1 MESRKSFRILKFKK
15 SKPVLKIS
23 GISKS
28 YGHRLIL
35 KKINFEL
42 HKSEIFGVLGPNGCG
57 KTTIFNSIM
66 GICKINEGNIFVNNI
81 KINNLP
87 IHERATKFRIGYI
100 PQNSAVFLG
109 LTCEENIR
117 AIAEVK
123 IKEKSLQEN
132 KIQELLSDFNLE
144 YLKNIKAIN
153 LSGGE
158 KKRLC
163 ISMALVSNPQILL
176 MDEPF
181 AALDLITIDMIKKII
196 VSLQKKL
203 ISVIVTDHNAKDLM
217 NVSDRCIIISNGEVI
232 ISGNP
237 RKIINDPKARQLYF
251 GENFSKNIF
260 NCY

>member
-15 SKPVLKIS
+15 SKPILKIS

-28 YGHRLIL
+28 YGHRLVL

-66 GICKINEGNIFVNNI
+66 GICRINEGNILVNNI
-81 KINNLP
+81 KINDLP

-132 KIQELLSDFNLE
+132 KIQELLSAFNLE

-217 NVSDRCIIISNGEVI
+217 NVSDRCVIISNGEVI

-251 GENFSKNIF
+251 GENFSI
-260 NCY
+260 

>member
-15 SKPVLKIS
+15 SKPILKIS

-28 YGHRLIL
+28 YGHRLVL

-66 GICKINEGNIFVNNI
+66 GICRINEGNIFVNNI

-196 VSLQKKL
+196 LSLQKKL

-251 GENFSKNIF
+251 GENFSI
-260 NCY
+260 

>member
-15 SKPVLKIS
+15 SKPILKIS

-28 YGHRLIL
+28 YGHRLVL

-66 GICKINEGNIFVNNI
+66 GICRINEGNIFVNNI
-81 KINNLP
+81 KVNNLP

-196 VSLQKKL
+196 VDLQKKL

-251 GENFSKNIF
+251 GENFSI
-260 NCY
+260 

>member
-15 SKPVLKIS
+15 SKPVLKIC

-28 YGHRLIL
+28 YGHRLVL

-66 GICKINEGNIFVNNI
+66 GICRINEGNIFVNNI

-196 VSLQKKL
+196 LSLQKKL

-217 NVSDRCIIISNGEVI
+217 IVSDRCIIISNGEVI

-251 GENFSKNIF
+251 GENFSI
-260 NCY
+260 

>member
-28 YGHRLIL
+28 YGHRLVL

-66 GICKINEGNIFVNNI
+66 GICRINEGNIFVNNI

-232 ISGNP
+232 VSGNP

-251 GENFSKNIF
+251 GENFSI
-260 NCY
+260 

>member
-28 YGHRLIL
+28 YGHRLVL

-66 GICKINEGNIFVNNI
+66 GICRINEGNIFVNNI

-203 ISVIVTDHNAKDLM
+203 ISVIITDHNAKDLM
-217 NVSDRCIIISNGEVI
+217 TVSDRCIIISNGEVV

-251 GENFSKNIF
+251 GENFSI
-260 NCY
+260 

>member
-28 YGHRLIL
+28 YGHRMVL

-66 GICKINEGNIFVNNI
+66 GICRINEGNIFVNNI

-100 PQNSAVFLG
+100 PQTSAVFLG

-144 YLKNIKAIN
+144 YLKNIKGIN

-196 VSLQKKL
+196 VDLQKKL

-217 NVSDRCIIISNGEVI
+217 TVSDRCIIISDGEVI

-251 GENFSKNIF
+251 GENFSI
-260 NCY
+260 

>member
-28 YGHRLIL
+28 YGHRLVL

-66 GICKINEGNIFVNNI
+66 GICRINEGNIFVNNI
-81 KINNLP
+81 KINHLP

-251 GENFSKNIF
+251 GENFSI
-260 NCY
+260 

>member
-15 SKPVLKIS
+15 SKPILKIS

-28 YGHRLIL
+28 YGRRLVL

-66 GICKINEGNIFVNNI
+66 GICRINEGNIFVNNI

-251 GENFSKNIF
+251 GENFSI
-260 NCY
+260 

>member
-28 YGHRLIL
+28 YGHRLVL

-66 GICKINEGNIFVNNI
+66 GICRINEGNIFVNNI
-81 KINNLP
+81 KINNFP

-251 GENFSKNIF
+251 GENFSI
-260 NCY
+260 

>member
-15 SKPVLKIS
+15 SKPILKIS

-28 YGHRLIL
+28 YGHRLVL

-66 GICKINEGNIFVNNI
+66 GICRINEGNIFVNNI

-196 VSLQKKL
+196 VDLQKKL

-251 GENFSKNIF
+251 GENFSI
-260 NCY
+260 

>member
-28 YGHRLIL
+28 YGHRLVL

-66 GICKINEGNIFVNNI
+66 GICRINEGNIFVNNI

-100 PQNSAVFLG
+100 PQNSSVFLG

-196 VSLQKKL
+196 VDLQKKL

-251 GENFSKNIF
+251 GENFSI
-260 NCY
+260 

>member
-15 SKPVLKIS
+15 SKPVLKIT

-28 YGHRLIL
+28 YGHRLVL

-251 GENFSKNIF
+251 GENFSI
-260 NCY
+260 

>member
-15 SKPVLKIS
+15 SKPILKIS

-28 YGHRLIL
+28 YGHRLVL

-66 GICKINEGNIFVNNI
+66 GICRINEGNIFVNNI
-81 KINNLP
+81 KVNNLP

-132 KIQELLSDFNLE
+132 KIQELLSAFNLE

-158 KKRLC
+158 KKTTLYFNGPCKQPTNTFNGRTFC
-163 ISMALVSNPQILL
+163 GIRFNYYRY
-176 MDEPF
+176 DKKNNF
-181 AALDLITIDMIKKII
+181 RFTKKI
-196 VSLQKKL
+196 
-203 ISVIVTDHNAKDLM
+203 N
-217 NVSDRCIIISNGEVI
+217 ISN
-232 ISGNP
+232 S
-237 RKIINDPKARQLYF
+237 Y
-251 GENFSKNIF
+251 
-260 NCY
+260 

>member
-15 SKPVLKIS
+15 SKPILKIS

-28 YGHRLIL
+28 YGHRLVL

-66 GICKINEGNIFVNNI
+66 GICRINEGNIFVNNI

-237 RKIINDPKARQLYF
+237 RKIINDPRARQLYF
-251 GENFSKNIF
+251 GENFSI
-260 NCY
+260 

>member
-28 YGHRLIL
+28 YGHRLVL

-66 GICKINEGNIFVNNI
+66 GICRINEGNIFINNI

-144 YLKNIKAIN
+144 YLKNIKAMN

-251 GENFSKNIF
+251 GENFSI
-260 NCY
+260 

>member
-15 SKPVLKIS
+15 SKPILKIS

-28 YGHRLIL
+28 YGHRLVL

-66 GICKINEGNIFVNNI
+66 GICRINEGNIFVNNI

-217 NVSDRCIIISNGEVI
+217 NVSDRCIIISDGEVI

-251 GENFSKNIF
+251 GENFSI
-260 NCY
+260 

>member
-28 YGHRLIL
+28 YGHRLVL

-163 ISMALVSNPQILL
+163 ISMSLVSNPQILL

-196 VSLQKKL
+196 VDLQKKL

-251 GENFSKNIF
+251 GENFSI
-260 NCY
+260 

>member
-1 MESRKSFRILKFKK
+1 MLEINMESRKSFRILKFKK

-28 YGHRLIL
+28 YGHRLVL

-66 GICKINEGNIFVNNI
+66 GICRINEGNIFVNNI

-117 AIAEVK
+117 AIAEIK

-196 VSLQKKL
+196 ISLQKKL

-251 GENFSKNIF
+251 GENFSI
-260 NCY
+260 

>member
-15 SKPVLKIS
+15 SKPILKIS

-28 YGHRLIL
+28 YGNRLVL

-66 GICKINEGNIFVNNI
+66 GICRINEGNIFVNNI

-196 VSLQKKL
+196 VNLQKKL

-251 GENFSKNIF
+251 GENFSI
-260 NCY
+260 

>member
-28 YGHRLIL
+28 YGHRLVL

-66 GICKINEGNIFVNNI
+66 GICRINEGNIFVNNI
-81 KINNLP
+81 KINDLP

-132 KIQELLSDFNLE
+132 KIQELLSAFNLE
-144 YLKNIKAIN
+144 YIKNIKAIN

-251 GENFSKNIF
+251 GENFSI
-260 NCY
+260 

>member
-1 MESRKSFRILKFKK
+1 MNL
-15 SKPVLKIS
+15 SKIFPKE
-23 GISKS
+23 
-28 YGHRLIL
+28 RLL
-35 KKINFEL
+35 D
-42 HKSEIFGVLGPNGCG
+42 
-57 KTTIFNSIM
+57 NSI
-66 GICKINEGNIFVNNI
+66 
-81 KINNLP
+81 
-87 IHERATKFRIGYI
+87 FRLAYAHDASMYRLV
-100 PQNSAVFLG
+100 PEAVVRPRD
-109 LTCEENIR
+109 EDEI
-117 AIAEVK
+117 
-123 IKEKSLQEN
+123 KSLQEN

-196 VSLQKKL
+196 LSLQKKL

-251 GENFSKNIF
+251 GENFSI
-260 NCY
+260 

>member
-1 MESRKSFRILKFKK
+1 MLEINMESRKSFRILKFKK

-28 YGHRLIL
+28 YGHRMVL

-66 GICKINEGNIFVNNI
+66 GICRINEGNIFVNNI

-196 VSLQKKL
+196 VNLQKKL

-251 GENFSKNIF
+251 GENFSI
-260 NCY
+260 

>member
-1 MESRKSFRILKFKK
+1 MKSRKDFRILKFKK
-15 SKPVLKIS
+15 SKPILKIS

-28 YGHRLIL
+28 YGPRLVL
-35 KKINFEL
+35 KKINLEL
-42 HKSEIFGVLGPNGCG
+42 YRGEIFGVLGPNGCG

-66 GICKINEGNIFVNNI
+66 GICKTDKGDIFVNNI
-81 KINNLP
+81 KVNHLP
-87 IHERATKFRIGYI
+87 VHERASKFRIGYI

-123 IKEKSLQEN
+123 IKDKSLQES

-144 YLKNIKAIN
+144 YIKNIKARN

-158 KKRLC
+158 KRRLC
-163 ISMALVSNPQILL
+163 ISMALVSRPQLIL

-181 AALDLITIDMIKKII
+181 SALDLISIDMVKKII
-196 VSLQKKL
+196 LDLQKKL

-217 NVSDRCIIISNGEVI
+217 TVSDRCIIISGGEVI

-237 RKIINDPKARQLYF
+237 REIINDQKARELYF
-251 GENFSKNIF
+251 GENFSI
-260 NCY
+260 

>member
-1 MESRKSFRILKFKK
+1 MESRKTFRILKFKK

-28 YGHRLIL
+28 YGHRLVL

-66 GICKINEGNIFVNNI
+66 GICRINEGNIFVNNI

-144 YLKNIKAIN
+144 YLKKIKAIN

-196 VSLQKKL
+196 VDLQKKL

-251 GENFSKNIF
+251 GENFSI
-260 NCY
+260 

>member
-28 YGHRLIL
+28 YGHRLVL

-66 GICKINEGNIFVNNI
+66 GICRIDEGNISVNNT

-144 YLKNIKAIN
+144 YIKNIKAIN

-196 VSLQKKL
+196 VDLQKKL

-232 ISGNP
+232 VSGNP
-237 RKIINDPKARQLYF
+237 RKIINDPRARQLYF
-251 GENFSKNIF
+251 GENFSI
-260 NCY
+260 

>member
-28 YGHRLIL
+28 YGHRLVL

-66 GICKINEGNIFVNNI
+66 GICRINEGNILVNNI
-81 KINNLP
+81 KINDLP

-196 VSLQKKL
+196 LSLQKKL

-251 GENFSKNIF
+251 GENFSI
-260 NCY
+260 

>member
-15 SKPVLKIS
+15 SKPILKIS

-28 YGHRLIL
+28 YGHRLVL

-66 GICKINEGNIFVNNI
+66 GICRINEGNIFVNNI

-123 IKEKSLQEN
+123 IKDKSLQEN
-132 KIQELLSDFNLE
+132 KIQELLSEFNLE
-144 YLKNIKAIN
+144 YLKKIKAIN

-203 ISVIVTDHNAKDLM
+203 ISVIITDHNAKDLM

-251 GENFSKNIF
+251 GENFSI
-260 NCY
+260 

>member
-28 YGHRLIL
+28 YGHRLVL

-66 GICKINEGNIFVNNI
+66 GICRINEGNIFVNNI

-181 AALDLITIDMIKKII
+181 AALDLITVDMIKKII

-237 RKIINDPKARQLYF
+237 RKIINDPRARQLYF
-251 GENFSKNIF
+251 GENFSI
-260 NCY
+260 

>member
-28 YGHRLIL
+28 YGHRLVL

-66 GICKINEGNIFVNNI
+66 GICRINEGNIFVNNI

-196 VSLQKKL
+196 VDLQKKL

-237 RKIINDPKARQLYF
+237 RKIINDPRARQLYF
-251 GENFSKNIF
+251 GENFSI
-260 NCY
+260 

>member
-28 YGHRLIL
+28 YGHRLVL

-66 GICKINEGNIFVNNI
+66 GICRINEGNIFVNNI

-163 ISMALVSNPQILL
+163 ISMALVSKPQILL

-251 GENFSKNIF
+251 GENFSI
-260 NCY
+260 

>member
-28 YGHRLIL
+28 YGHRLVL

-66 GICKINEGNIFVNNI
+66 GICRINEGNIFVNNT

-144 YLKNIKAIN
+144 YIKNIKAIN

-196 VSLQKKL
+196 VDLQKKL

-237 RKIINDPKARQLYF
+237 RKIINDPRARQLYF
-251 GENFSKNIF
+251 GENFSI
-260 NCY
+260 

>member
-28 YGHRLIL
+28 YGHRLVL

-66 GICKINEGNIFVNNI
+66 GICRINEGNIFVNNI

-196 VSLQKKL
+196 VNLQKKL

-251 GENFSKNIF
+251 GENFSI
-260 NCY
+260 

>member
-15 SKPVLKIS
+15 SKPILKIS

-28 YGHRLIL
+28 YGHRLVL

-66 GICKINEGNIFVNNI
+66 GICRINEGNIFVNNI

-117 AIAEVK
+117 AIAEIK

-196 VSLQKKL
+196 LSLQKKL

-237 RKIINDPKARQLYF
+237 REIINDPKARQLYF
-251 GENFSKNIF
+251 GENFSI
-260 NCY
+260 

>member
-15 SKPVLKIS
+15 SKPILKIS

-28 YGHRLIL
+28 YGQRLVL

-66 GICKINEGNIFVNNI
+66 GICRINEGNIFVNNI

-196 VSLQKKL
+196 LSLQKKL

-251 GENFSKNIF
+251 GENFSI
-260 NCY
+260 

>member
-15 SKPVLKIS
+15 SKPILKIS

-28 YGHRLIL
+28 YGHRLVL

-66 GICKINEGNIFVNNI
+66 GICRINEGNIFVNNI

-196 VSLQKKL
+196 VDLQKKL

-232 ISGNP
+232 TSGNP

-251 GENFSKNIF
+251 GENFSI
-260 NCY
+260 

>member
-15 SKPVLKIS
+15 SKPILKIS

-28 YGHRLIL
+28 YGHRLVL

-66 GICKINEGNIFVNNI
+66 GICRINEGNIFVNNI

-251 GENFSKNIF
+251 GENFSI
-260 NCY
+260 

>member
-15 SKPVLKIS
+15 SKPVLKIT

-28 YGHRLIL
+28 YGHRLVL

-163 ISMALVSNPQILL
+163 ISMALVSKPQILL

-196 VSLQKKL
+196 LNLQKKL

-251 GENFSKNIF
+251 GENFSI
-260 NCY
+260 

>member
-15 SKPVLKIS
+15 SKPVLKLS

-28 YGHRLIL
+28 YGHRLVL

-66 GICKINEGNIFVNNI
+66 GICRINEGNIFVNNI
-81 KINNLP
+81 KVNNLP

-132 KIQELLSDFNLE
+132 RTQELLSDFNLE

-251 GENFSKNIF
+251 GENFSI
-260 NCY
+260 

>member
-15 SKPVLKIS
+15 SKPILKIS

-28 YGHRLIL
+28 YGHRLVL

-66 GICKINEGNIFVNNI
+66 GICRINEGNIFVNNI

-163 ISMALVSNPQILL
+163 ICSNRIGTQNRK
-176 MDEPF
+176 PF

-196 VSLQKKL
+196 LSLQKKL

-251 GENFSKNIF
+251 GENFSI
-260 NCY
+260 